1 MGLFYLLSQSR
12 KAMADSLT
20 PAQRSDHMRRIRSS
34 DTSPELLVRKGL
46 HALGYRFQ
54 ITNKDL
60 PGKPDL
66 VFSRRRKVIFVHGC
80 FWHSHKDCPIAHL
93 PKTRTEY
100 WQNKFEVNI
109 ARDQR
114 NAAELNSLGWSVMVV
129 WECET
134 AKMPEL
140 LARLTVFL
148 GKPQYNTLS

>member
-1 MGLFYLLSQSR
+1 
-12 KAMADSLT
+12 
-20 PAQRSDHMRRIRSS
+20 MRRIGSS

-54 ITNKDL
+54 ITSKNL

-80 FWHSHKDCPIAHL
+80 FWHSHQDCPIAHL
-93 PKTRTEY
+93 PKTRPEY
-100 WQNKFEVNI
+100 WQNKFEVNM

-134 AKMPEL
+134 TKMPEL
-140 LARLTVFL
+140 LGRLTDFL
-148 GKPQYNTLS
+148 GPTQYSTLSKKVLCNDY

>member
-1 MGLFYLLSQSR
+1 
-12 KAMADSLT
+12 MADTLT
-20 PAQRSDHMRRIRSS
+20 PDQRSDHMRRIRSS

-54 ITNKDL
+54 ITGKNL

-80 FWHSHKDCPIAHL
+80 FWHSHQDCPIAHL
-93 PKTRTEY
+93 PKTHTEY
-100 WQNKFEVNI
+100 WQNKFEMNM

-114 NAAELNSLGWSVMVV
+114 NVDELNSLGWSVMVV

-134 AKMPEL
+134 AKVPEL
-140 LARLTVFL
+140 LVWLINFL
-148 GKPQYNTLS
+148 GPTKCGTHKKVLNDDY